1 MAKQVIWSRIAK
13 QQRRDILKYWTQRNK
28 SNEYSKKLEKL
39 FKEASKRI
47 SQTAH
52 IGRQS
57 DDKFVRIKIVR
68 DYLLIYEISNDLIF
82 VLLLWDG
89 RQNPERLKE
98 LLGK

>member
-13 QQRRDILKYWTQRNK
+13 QQRQDILKYWTQRNK
-28 SNEYSKKLEKL
+28 SNVYSKKLDKL

-47 SQTAH
+47 SQTSY

-57 DDKFVRIKIVR
+57 DDKSVRIKIVR